1 MDTITVTDLFFII
14 TGVAIIIITT
24 LIVVALLYIIFF
36 IRAVRAVVNQAQR
49 AGEMITD
56 DLKDFGKNIKQQGF
70 SLRSLITFLF
80 GLKAKQN
87 KRKK

>member
-1 MDTITVTDLFFII
+1 MDTITLTDLFFLI
-14 TGVAIIIITT
+14 TGIAIIVITT
-24 LIVVALLYIIFF
+24 LIVVALLYLIFF
-36 IRAVRAVVNQAQR
+36 LRAVRSVVNQAQR
-49 AGEMITD
+49 ASQLITE

-70 SLRSLITFLF
+70 SLKSLITFLF